1 MASPAPFYGQYRI
14 PGVDEQVHFGVG
26 QPAPSLLPLTRVRAA
41 TAAKLA
47 EEDPLLLQYGFISCY
62 ATFRASL
69 ARFLEAGYG
78 KPAGSVDPEL
88 LFATNGVSGALGL
101 VCSLFAGRG
110 DSCVVENP
118 SYFLA
123 LSIFRD
129 FGIRTTPCR
138 LDEQGLDTAELER
151 MLRADAGFRPKFVY
165 CIPAFHNPTGYSL
178 SAERKAHLCCLA
190 AEFDFLVL
198 VRGCARSLSRAALV
212 QALVAAL
219 PKRSLR
225 LPLAH
230 CPPCPF
236 LSSRRP
242 TRCTSCW
249 ALSRRR
255 GPRTRC
261 ATSTRPRWLRLAGAA
276 EPRATC

>member
-1 MASPAPFYGQYRI
+1 MATPASPAPFYGQYRI
-14 PGVDEQVHFGVG
+14 PGVEEQVHFGVG
-26 QPAPSLLPLTRVRAA
+26 QPAPSLLPLARVRAA

-47 EEDPLLLQYGFISCY
+47 EEDPLLLQYGFISGY

-178 SAERKAHLCCLA
+178 SAARKAHLCCLA

-198 VRGCARSLSRAALV
+198 VRT
-212 QALVAAL
+212 
-219 PKRSLR
+219 
-225 LPLAH
+225 
-230 CPPCPF
+230 PPRVKSCPF
-236 LSSRRP
+236 AFRACAHTSAPRSPLSRRP
-242 TRCTSCW
+242 TRCTSCS
-249 ALSRRR
+249 ASSRRR
-255 GPRTRC
+255 APRTRS
-261 ATSTRPRWLRLAGAA
+261 ASSTRPRWWRRAGAA
-276 EPRATC
+276 ATRATC